1 MYMSMSSL
9 TKSTEM
15 NLPNRSTRIAARWL
29 VALTLAAASL
39 ACGNA
44 PQAPDSQATVAAFYA
59 TITAQAESGVPFPTV
74 AAPTD
79 LPATDAA
86 TPTFTPSPTPPA
98 SREGNGINL
107 TIRRCQVIIGVNGD
121 DSDWKNAGAAS
132 FQLGTATFGKSEWQ
146 GNNDLFGEA
155 QMCWTDSA
163 LYLWVSVTD
172 DIHVQTE
179 TGITS
184 WKGDEI
190 EFFFDGDLR
199 GDFYD
204 DSYDRDDSQLG
215 LSPGNFDSI
224 PPNTVEYRP
233 TQGGNTTIEI
243 AARRAIGTGGN
254 YVLEAGIPWALL
266 RTVPEANTNYGL
278 CVAISDNDHVNVA
291 RQDSMVS
298 NCTNLLTP
306 DPTTFA
312 TVTLQSN

>member
-1 MYMSMSSL
+1 MSMRPL
-9 TKSTEM
+9 TE
-15 NLPNRSTRIAARWL
+15 RIGTDMFVPSKRTAGGWL
-29 VALTLAAASL
+29 ILCAMGLAML

-44 PQAPDSQATVAAFYA
+44 PEAPNAQATVAAFYA

-79 LPATDAA
+79 LPATEAA
-86 TPTFTPSPTPPA
+86 TATFTPSPTPPA
-98 SREGNGINL
+98 SREGNGVNL
-107 TIRRCQVIIGVNGD
+107 TIQRCQVIIGVNGD
-121 DSDWKNAGAAS
+121 DSDWQNAHATT
-132 FQLGTATFGKSEWQ
+132 FQLSSTTYGENEWQ
-146 GNNDLFGEA
+146 GQNDLFGEA

-163 LYLWVSVTD
+163 LYLWVSVVD

-179 TGITS
+179 TGVTS

-204 DSYDRDDSQLG
+204 DSYDRDDTQLG

-224 PPNTVEYRP
+224 APNTVEYRP
-233 TQGGNTTIEI
+233 TLGADTTIEI

-254 YVLEAGIPWALL
+254 YVLEAGIPWAML
-266 RTVPEANTNYGL
+266 RTTPETNTNYGL
-278 CVAISDNDHVNVA
+278 CVALSDNDHVNA
-291 RQDSMVS
+291 AQQDSMVS

-312 TVTLQSN
+312 TVTLQ